1 MTKKELQRA
10 IFEAPEDAELVFITE
25 NQVLKLQAVELITK
39 ELRSVFSED
48 VSLLQHQI
56 RITLQETEQA

>member
-25 NQVLKLQAVELITK
+25 NQVLKLQAVELTTK